1 MWRVPQPQF
10 DEASK
15 WDRHWYLGWLMPEAR
30 KAWILDL
37 TFEMGDRIEQ
47 GLHAVAGKAGCVGP
61 TRAVKRPSE
70 A

>member
-1 MWRVPQPQF
+1 
-10 DEASK
+10 
-15 WDRHWYLGWLMPEAR
+15 MPEAR

-37 TFEMGDRIEQ
+37 TFEMRDRIEQ

-70 A
+70 GLRLISPETDLDDLDPSIS